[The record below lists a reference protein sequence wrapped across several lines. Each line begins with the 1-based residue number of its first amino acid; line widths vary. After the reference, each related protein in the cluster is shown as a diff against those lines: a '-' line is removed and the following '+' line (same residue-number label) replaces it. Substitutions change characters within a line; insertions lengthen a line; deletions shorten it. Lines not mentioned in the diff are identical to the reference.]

1 MGLLIIITMA
11 RISFSKK
18 STLPISLPRGG
29 GRDGK
34 QKCSEGKIL
43 FSLCAT
49 AMLAFTASIAMN
61 QNATVLKGGK
71 FQETRGRLTKQR
83 AHEQPKL
90 VVQKPKPSGSHIKMD
105 GQLSTLLW
113 QLDPLLSSNR
123 GGSVRLV
130 DLGAAVRDNDPCFE
144 LVDSG
149 WSALLIDGDPT
160 QPDKWSNRFPNI
172 YATANDMKNANSD
185 VDGTDKNGRSAERN
199 NNDKRVKGVVGYIL
213 ADTIVKLLTE
223 NAYGQNIDLLK
234 IDIDSF
240 DCHVMKAILIGGI
253 RPKVIVMEANVKFP
267 PQIRF
272 AMTPGYEESG
282 AQIGFDSEKRGT
294 FYGCSMGYQ
303 VHDVMAPNGYDIYYM
318 DWNNVMYIDTN
329 LYNTNQ
335 QSGGNDAAEDKKKH
349 LQSAVND
356 WYDYA
361 YWKRPDRDRAF
372 TFNVHLKRWNGM
384 STDDIRKDIERMT
397 KTAPIQSHAKH
408 FISVNDKDYCI
419 DNIGRIVQWKNNMG
433 DGVCFSGV
441 L

>member
-1 MGLLIIITMA
+1 MA
-11 RISFSKK
+11 RISFMFSKK

-29 GRDGK
+29 GGRAGNK
-34 QKCSEGKIL
+34 KCSAEKIL
-43 FSLCAT
+43 FSLGAT
-49 AMLAFTASIAMN
+49 VMLAFTASIAMN
-61 QNATVLKGGK
+61 HNATVLKGGK
-71 FQETRGRLTKQR
+71 FQEQVGI
-83 AHEQPKL
+83 AHENPKKL
-90 VVQKPKPSGSHIKMD
+90 VVHKPKPSGSHITMD
-105 GQLSTLLW
+105 GQLSILLHK
-113 QLDPLLSSNR
+113 LDIPPSSSSSLKHSWE
-123 GGSVRLV
+123 GSGRLV
-130 DLGAAVRDNDPCFE
+130 DLGAGVRDNDPCFE
-144 LVDSG
+144 LIDSG

-160 QPDKWSNRFPNI
+160 QPDKWSNRFPNV
-172 YATANDMKNANSD
+172 YATATNDVKNANSD

-199 NNDKRVKGVVGYIL
+199 NNYQPVKGVVGYIL

-240 DCHVMKAILIGGI
+240 DCHVMKAILNGGI

-282 AQIGFDSEKRGT
+282 TQIGFDSEKRGT

-303 VHDVMAPNGYDIYYM
+303 VHDVMAPNGYDLYYM

-335 QSGGNDAAEDKKKH
+335 QSGGNVAAEDKKKN

-372 TFNVHLKRWNGM
+372 SFNVHLKRWNGM
-384 STDDIRKDIERMT
+384 STDDIRKDIEKMT

-419 DNIGRIVQWKNNMG
+419 DNIGRIVQWENNMG
-433 DGVCFSGV
+433 DGVCSSSV